1 MDKQPV
7 SASSSDC
14 WSSSDF
20 WRLPI
25 SSFQRS
31 LLKQR
36 KLNQAYEKKDTG
48 TCHGCGHGR
57 FSLLPVVVV
66 SADDFI
72 DNRLQV
78 NNSRLETEQE
88 KTLGGQ
94 LDATESL
101 FNEKD
106 QKKLADEKRKQ
117 EKQLTD
123 SDGQLFSAI
132 KGKKKTGPEA
142 DLFQPENQKLSKFES
157 NVEDNSASLSDFI
170 PALQMLAWSALL
182 FGIAGYISYRIYRK
196 EA

>member
-1 MDKQPV
+1 M
-7 SASSSDC
+7 
-14 WSSSDF
+14 
-20 WRLPI
+20 
-25 SSFQRS
+25 
-31 LLKQR
+31 
-36 KLNQAYEKKDTG
+36 
-48 TCHGCGHGR
+48 
-57 FSLLPVVVV
+57 
-66 SADDFI
+66 
-72 DNRLQV
+72 
-78 NNSRLETEQE
+78 
-88 KTLGGQ
+88 GGQ

-182 FGIAGYISYRIYRK
+182 LGLLAIFPIESIEKRPKWTNISMSPSV
-196 EA
+196 

>member
-1 MDKQPV
+1 MNIWPSWVFLAVLASFVLVQLQYLLLKHFRVIGMGLAFFMLISYVYLSSAIGTTATLSGLPALVKNVNLLSILKDSLRVTLMDKQPV

-36 KLNQAYEKKDTG
+36 KLNQAYEKMMYLLFV
-48 TCHGCGHGR
+48 
-57 FSLLPVVVV
+57 FSLIPVVAV

-88 KTLGGQ
+88 KDTWGQ

-106 QKKLADEKRKQ
+106 QK
-117 EKQLTD
+117 
-123 SDGQLFSAI
+123 
-132 KGKKKTGPEA
+132 
-142 DLFQPENQKLSKFES
+142 N
-157 NVEDNSASLSDFI
+157 
-170 PALQMLAWSALL
+170 
-182 FGIAGYISYRIYRK
+182 
-196 EA
+196 

>member
-36 KLNQAYEKKDTG
+36 KLNQAYEKMMYLLFV
-48 TCHGCGHGR
+48 
-57 FSLLPVVVV
+57 FSLLPVAVV

-88 KTLGGQ
+88 KTLGGPIGC
-94 LDATESL
+94 D
-101 FNEKD
+101 
-106 QKKLADEKRKQ
+106 
-117 EKQLTD
+117 
-123 SDGQLFSAI
+123 
-132 KGKKKTGPEA
+132 
-142 DLFQPENQKLSKFES
+142 
-157 NVEDNSASLSDFI
+157 
-170 PALQMLAWSALL
+170 
-182 FGIAGYISYRIYRK
+182 
-196 EA
+196 

>member
-1 MDKQPV
+1 MKKMMY
-7 SASSSDC
+7 
-14 WSSSDF
+14 
-20 WRLPI
+20 
-25 SSFQRS
+25 
-31 LLKQR
+31 LLFV
-36 KLNQAYEKKDTG
+36 
-48 TCHGCGHGR
+48 

-106 QKKLADEKRKQ
+106 QKKIADEKRM
-117 EKQLTD
+117 
-123 SDGQLFSAI
+123 
-132 KGKKKTGPEA
+132 
-142 DLFQPENQKLSKFES
+142 
-157 NVEDNSASLSDFI
+157 
-170 PALQMLAWSALL
+170 QMLAWSALL

>member
-1 MDKQPV
+1 MKKMMY
-7 SASSSDC
+7 
-14 WSSSDF
+14 
-20 WRLPI
+20 
-25 SSFQRS
+25 
-31 LLKQR
+31 LLFV
-36 KLNQAYEKKDTG
+36 
-48 TCHGCGHGR
+48 
-57 FSLLPVVVV
+57 FSLLPVAVV

-106 QKKLADEKRKQ
+106 QKKLARKQ

-182 FGIAGYISYRIYRK
+182 FGVAGYISYRIYRK

>member
-1 MDKQPV
+1 MKKMMY
-7 SASSSDC
+7 
-14 WSSSDF
+14 
-20 WRLPI
+20 
-25 SSFQRS
+25 
-31 LLKQR
+31 LLFV
-36 KLNQAYEKKDTG
+36 
-48 TCHGCGHGR
+48 
-57 FSLLPVVVV
+57 FSLIPVVVA

-78 NNSRLETEQE
+78 NNSRLETDEE
-88 KTLGGQ
+88 KMLGGQ

-106 QKKLADEKRKQ
+106 QKKLADEKRQQ

-132 KGKKKTGPEA
+132 KAKKKTGPEA

-157 NVEDNSASLSDFI
+157 NVEDNSASLADFI

-182 FGIAGYISYRIYRK
+182 FGTASYISYRIYRK

>member
-1 MDKQPV
+1 M
-7 SASSSDC
+7 
-14 WSSSDF
+14 
-20 WRLPI
+20 
-25 SSFQRS
+25 
-31 LLKQR
+31 
-36 KLNQAYEKKDTG
+36 KKMMYFLFV
-48 TCHGCGHGR
+48 
-57 FSLLPVVVV
+57 FSLLPVAVV

-106 QKKLADEKRKQ
+106 QKKLIDEKRKQ
-117 EKQLTD
+117 EKQLID

-132 KGKKKTGPEA
+132 KGKKKTEPEA

>member
-1 MDKQPV
+1 MKKMMY
-7 SASSSDC
+7 
-14 WSSSDF
+14 
-20 WRLPI
+20 
-25 SSFQRS
+25 
-31 LLKQR
+31 LLFV
-36 KLNQAYEKKDTG
+36 
-48 TCHGCGHGR
+48 
-57 FSLLPVVVV
+57 FSLLPVAVV

-78 NNSRLETEQE
+78 NNSRLETEEE

-132 KGKKKTGPEA
+132 KKKTGPEA

-157 NVEDNSASLSDFI
+157 NVEDNSASLADFI

>member
-1 MDKQPV
+1 MKKMMY
-7 SASSSDC
+7 
-14 WSSSDF
+14 
-20 WRLPI
+20 
-25 SSFQRS
+25 
-31 LLKQR
+31 LLFV
-36 KLNQAYEKKDTG
+36 L
-48 TCHGCGHGR
+48 
-57 FSLLPVVVV
+57 SLLPAVVV

-88 KTLGGQ
+88 KKTLGGQ

-132 KGKKKTGPEA
+132 RGKKKNGAWA

>member
-1 MDKQPV
+1 MKKMMY
-7 SASSSDC
+7 
-14 WSSSDF
+14 
-20 WRLPI
+20 
-25 SSFQRS
+25 
-31 LLKQR
+31 LLFV
-36 KLNQAYEKKDTG
+36 
-48 TCHGCGHGR
+48 
-57 FSLLPVVVV
+57 FSLIPVVAV

-78 NNSRLETEQE
+78 NNSRLETEKG

-142 DLFQPENQKLSKFES
+142 DLFES

>member
-1 MDKQPV
+1 MKKMMY
-7 SASSSDC
+7 
-14 WSSSDF
+14 
-20 WRLPI
+20 
-25 SSFQRS
+25 
-31 LLKQR
+31 LLFV
-36 KLNQAYEKKDTG
+36 
-48 TCHGCGHGR
+48 

-132 KGKKKTGPEA
+132 KGKKKTEPEA
-142 DLFQPENQKLSKFES
+142 DLFQRPVCRILFQPCKCWLGAPFSLELLAIFPIES
-157 NVEDNSASLSDFI
+157 IEKRPKWTN
-170 PALQMLAWSALL
+170 
-182 FGIAGYISYRIYRK
+182 ISMSPSV
-196 EA
+196 

>member
-1 MDKQPV
+1 MKKMMY
-7 SASSSDC
+7 
-14 WSSSDF
+14 
-20 WRLPI
+20 
-25 SSFQRS
+25 
-31 LLKQR
+31 LL
-36 KLNQAYEKKDTG
+36 LVL
-48 TCHGCGHGR
+48 
-57 FSLLPVVVV
+57 SLLPVVVA

-78 NNSRLETEQE
+78 NNSRLETDEE

-132 KGKKKTGPEA
+132 KAKKKTGPEA
-142 DLFQPENQKLSKFES
+142 DLFQPGNQKLSKFES
-157 NVEDNSASLSDFI
+157 HEENNSASLADFI
-170 PALQMLAWSALL
+170 PALQMLVWSALL
-182 FGIAGYISYRIYRK
+182 FGTAGYISYRIYRK

>member
-1 MDKQPV
+1 MKKMMY
-7 SASSSDC
+7 
-14 WSSSDF
+14 
-20 WRLPI
+20 
-25 SSFQRS
+25 
-31 LLKQR
+31 LLFV
-36 KLNQAYEKKDTG
+36 L
-48 TCHGCGHGR
+48 
-57 FSLLPVVVV
+57 SLLPAVVV

-101 FNEKD
+101 FNE
-106 QKKLADEKRKQ
+106 KKLADEKRKQ